1 MKVNMK
7 CFSSLVNTGNCGF
20 KDSTIY
26 ELQSGQ
32 TVIDLL
38 NRAGI
43 PDSEVKIAFVN
54 SRIVG
59 LDTVLTDGDQVGL
72 SPAVGGM

>member
-1 MKVNMK
+1 MKINMK
-7 CFSSLVNTGNCGF
+7 CFSSLVNTGKCDF
-20 KDSTIY
+20 RDSTTY
-26 ELQSGQ
+26 ELHTGQ
-32 TVIDLL
+32 TVSDLL

-54 SRIVG
+54 SRIVA

-72 SPAVGGM
+72 SPAAGGM